1 VSIRFSNNKL
11 VKLLGFI
18 VINTLFNN
26 ITFYILLTNTPFLY
40 YLRNINKLGVYFN
53 NINNLLIKGD
63 IISRFK
69 FTLRDNYDFNYKII
83 INVIYLINYKGT
95 N

>member
-1 VSIRFSNNKL
+1 FNNNKL
-11 VKLLGFI
+11 IKLLRSI

-40 YLRNINKLGVYFN
+40 YLRDIDKLRVYFN

-63 IISRFK
+63 III
-69 FTLRDNYDFNYKII
+69 LIIYK
-83 INVIYLINYKGT
+83 
-95 N
+95 